1 MLGKNPFRWFLFLVV
16 GIVLA
21 KLLYNLGYS
30 YASRKM
36 NPTTET
42 APPRTQAN
50 RQAQGLRGVTIDPAD
65 SVEAARM
72 AAPGN

>member
-16 GIVLA
+16 AIVLA

-36 NPTTET
+36 NSTTEA
-42 APPRTQAN
+42 APPPTQVN

-72 AAPGN
+72 AAPIN

>member
-1 MLGKNPFRWFLFLVV
+1 MLGKNRFRWFLYFLVA
-16 GIVLA
+16 IVLA
-21 KLLYNLGYS
+21 KLAYNLGYR
-30 YASRKM
+30 YASRRL

-42 APPRTQAN
+42 APPPTQAN

-72 AAPGN
+72 AAPVN